1 MKQILIV
8 TAGYSIFDAKGQLN
22 SFLAYLTETN
32 LAKKGYEVKISDVT
46 KDTWDADREVAKL
59 IWADTVIY
67 ITPIM
72 WFNMPAPMV
81 EWFDKVLLY
90 KKTFIITEKYG
101 EGGQVPAD
109 NFMIVTT
116 SNLKKS
122 DLGKAYVLKNAT
134 HIDDILQPLIMTNN
148 YLSIRTQIPTFH
160 ADNVVSG
167 DTSWIEESYLKHLDN
182 FFKKY
187 KKKIHYGR

>member
-1 MKQILIV
+1 MKKILLV

-22 SFLAYLTETN
+22 SFLAYLTETS
-32 LAKKGYEVKISDVT
+32 LKEKGYEVKISDVI
-46 KDTWDADREVAKL
+46 KDTWDANREVAKL
-59 IWADTVIY
+59 LWADTVIY

-90 KKTFIITEKYG
+90 EKTFIITDEYG

-122 DLGKAYVLKNAT
+122 DLGKGFVLKNSL
-134 HIDDILQPLIMTNN
+134 HIDDVLQPLIMTNN
-148 YLSIRTQIPTFH
+148 YLSIRNQIPTFH
-160 ADNVVSG
+160 ADDVIAG
-167 DTSWIEESYLKHLDN
+167 DTSWIEKDYLKHLEKHFAN
-182 FFKKY
+182 L
-187 KKKIHYGR
+187 

>member
-1 MKQILIV
+1 MKVLLV

-32 LAKKGYEVKISDVT
+32 LTQKEYEVKISDVT
-46 KDTWDADREVAKL
+46 KDTWDTDREVDKL
-59 IWADTVIY
+59 LWADTVIY
-67 ITPIM
+67 FTPIM

-90 KKTFIITEKYG
+90 NKTFIITDEYG

-122 DLGKAYVLKNAT
+122 DLGKGVVLKNAP
-134 HIDDILQPLIMTNN
+134 HIDHVLQPLIMTNN
-148 YLSIRTQIPTFH
+148 YLSIRNQIPTFH
-160 ADNVVSG
+160 ADNVIAG
-167 DTSWIEESYLKHLDN
+167 DTSWIKDAYIQHLDTHFTN
-182 FFKKY
+182 LK
-187 KKKIHYGR
+187 